1 MIDPFLT
8 YNGVRSHID
17 DLREDARMSRLA
29 AIATCCK
36 ATGWQRIRE
45 LLTNPGTAPADH

>member
-8 YNGVRSHID
+8 YNGVQSHLD
-17 DLREDARMSRLA
+17 DLRAQACMSRLA
-29 AIATCCK
+29 AEATCCK

-45 LLTNPGTAPADH
+45 LLTHPAAATDH